1 MLTRRAVLCSV
12 VLCCSAGIITIEDVI
27 EELMQAEIVDET
39 DLYVDNERS
48 ITVNSAALAQS
59 LPDQLRIALQSPQHH
74 AAVAGVAGALAGVAA
89 AAAAAGGRVGPAVNV
104 RKLFKQRSS
113 STLGQNYSSGPA
125 GLSTG
130 PAGGSG
136 SWSGSHLG
144 DTLVPSPLGVAPAS
158 ALTAGLSAVGS
169 GGAAAGQ
176 GPLREAVPSSGGG
189 SSSTASSTGVVAAVS
204 AGLAAAAAAVGGKSA
219 ADGTKRLPLL
229 SSAEQAAAAHNR

>member
-1 MLTRRAVLCSV
+1 
-12 VLCCSAGIITIEDVI
+12 
-27 EELMQAEIVDET
+27 MQAEIVDET

-89 AAAAAGGRVGPAVNV
+89 SAVAAGGRAGPAVNV

-113 STLGQNYSSGPA
+113 STLGQNNSSGPA

-136 SWSGSHLG
+136 SWSGSHVG
-144 DTLVPSPLGVAPAS
+144 DAPVPSPLGVAPAS
-158 ALTAGLSAVGS
+158 ALPVGLSVGGGAGAVGL
-169 GGAAAGQ
+169 GQ
-176 GPLREAVPSSGGG
+176 LREALPSSGGG
-189 SSSTASSTGVVAAVS
+189 TGSTAGSTGVVAAVS
-204 AGLAAAAAAVGGKSA
+204 AGLAAAAAAVGGKGA
-219 ADGTKRLPLL
+219 TDGAERRPLL